1 MCVYLLASWQLLALI
16 CYDASS
22 VFAVVVMA
30 AVAVAALG
38 FILCRRRK
46 FFHARWL
53 RERVATDC
61 EASLVDAGRESAK
74 TTKLLVRV
82 VLATD

>member
-1 MCVYLLASWQLLALI
+1 MCVRSQLEESQESAKEKRECLCVCVYLLASWQLLALI

-38 FILCRRRK
+38 FILLPASEVFSRTMAARARRY
-46 FFHARWL
+46 
-53 RERVATDC
+53 
-61 EASLVDAGRESAK
+61 
-74 TTKLLVRV
+74 
-82 VLATD
+82 